1 MEKPKIVLVS
11 HLFPELYSELVTLLK
26 GMKSD
31 EWLYR
36 TSSSKWNVKDI
47 VAHLVDGDLRRISF
61 QRDKLT
67 PPTPSGKIENSS
79 DLVDYL
85 NQINGI
91 WVEAS
96 RRLSPQVLIEL
107 LEYTGKEIA
116 KLFSSMDLEGEAI
129 FSVGWAGED
138 KSENWFDIAR
148 EYTEKWYH
156 QQQIREA
163 VGAPLLVDEKWVHPL
178 IDTFVRGLPNIY
190 NTLKPGIKETVV
202 TLQIEDLTNAGWIIK
217 KNESWELFVGTT
229 SEYTS
234 KVILNSDTAWRMFS
248 KNISKEEAKKKIKVE
263 GEKELGMLI
272 VELTAFMK

>member
-1 MEKPKIVLVS
+1 MKKPEIILVN
-11 HLFPELYSELVTLLK
+11 HLFAELYSELILLLRSLDSK
-26 GMKSD
+26 Q
-31 EWLYR
+31 WYYT
-36 TSSSKWNVKDI
+36 TSSAKWNVKDI

-61 QRDKLT
+61 QRDKLI

-85 NQINGI
+85 NQLNSI

-116 KLFSSMDLEGEAI
+116 KLFSALDLNEEAI

-163 VGAPLLVDEKWVHPL
+163 VGARLLNDEKWLRPL

-190 NTLKPGIKETVV
+190 QTVFPYKIDATV
-202 TLQIEDLTNAGWIIK
+202 YLEVSDIPNCNWILK
-217 KNESWELFVGTT
+217 KNERWELFVGSIT
-229 SEYTS
+229 EYTS
-234 KVILNSDTAWRMFS
+234 KVVTNADTAWRMFS
-248 KNISKEEAKKKIKVE
+248 KNISTEEARKRITVE
-263 GEKELGMLI
+263 GETELGLLI
-272 VELTAFMK
+272 LDLTTFMK